1 MVLLN
6 SILGQN
12 LGENH
17 NGNVDKGSESLFKAV
32 AIAGAD
38 NEVRESEHTNKSFG
52 RTKKV
57 KSVSQLVIS
66 VYAPL
71 SLSLFCLDRK
81 KK

>member
-1 MVLLN
+1 
-6 SILGQN
+6 
-12 LGENH
+12 
-17 NGNVDKGSESLFKAV
+17 VDKGSESLFKAV

-38 NEVRESEHTNKSFG
+38 NEVRERERERERGSTNKSFG

-57 KSVSQLVIS
+57 KSVGQLVIFQS
-66 VYAPL
+66 IRL

>member
-1 MVLLN
+1 MPQALLIVLLN

-38 NEVRESEHTNKSFG
+38 NEVREREH
-52 RTKKV
+52 
-57 KSVSQLVIS
+57 Q
-66 VYAPL
+66 
-71 SLSLFCLDRK
+71 
-81 KK
+81 